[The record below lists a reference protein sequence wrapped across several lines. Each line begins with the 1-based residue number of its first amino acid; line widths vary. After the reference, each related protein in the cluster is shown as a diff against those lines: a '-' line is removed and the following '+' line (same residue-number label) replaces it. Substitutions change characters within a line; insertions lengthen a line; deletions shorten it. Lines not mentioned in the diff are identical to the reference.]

1 MSLASRLYQLQVTEL
16 QLREQRRRLQETQAH
31 LDHNDDLS
39 AAEASLSAVESRLK
53 AAEKHQRQLE
63 WEVEDLNAKIQG
75 LKDKLYGGTVR
86 NPKELVSLEQ
96 DVQSVKKHLSGK
108 EELLLE
114 AMDDTESI
122 QAEATTLRQ
131 RVGELRGAWEE
142 ERGTLQELKE
152 VLEAEVARLSGT
164 RLSTREEIGPD
175 VSQRYDQLAKSK
187 GLAVVKV
194 EQGRCK
200 GCNLTVPAGLWQRA
214 RAGEMVECGS
224 CGRLIYVD

>member
-31 LDHNDDLS
+31 LDYNDDLS

-131 RVGELRGAWEE
+131 RVGELRSAWEE

>member
-16 QLREQRRRLQETQAH
+16 QLREQRRRLQETQSR
-31 LDHNDDLS
+31 LDHNEDLS
-39 AAEASLSAVESRLK
+39 AAEASLTAVESRLK

-63 WEVEDLNAKIQG
+63 WEVEDLNAKIRG

-86 NPKELVSLEQ
+86 NPKELLSLEQ

-131 RVGELRGAWEE
+131 RVGELRSAWEQ

-152 VLEAEVARLSGT
+152 SLEEEVARLAGT
-164 RLSTREEIGPD
+164 RLATREEIGAD
-175 VSQRYDQLAKSK
+175 VSLRYDQLAKSK
-187 GLAVVKV
+187 GLAVAKV

-200 GCNLTVPAGLWQRA
+200 GCNLTVPAGLWQKA
-214 RAGEMVECGS
+214 RAGEVVECGS

>member
-31 LDHNDDLS
+31 LDYNDDLS